1 MSIERLQRLWS
12 TILILFWQNLFS
24 QISSL
29 ILLLT
34 NTIRNRHWNIQ
45 TYTDH
50 ITEDFHHL
58 MLCSFKVHLYIL
70 LKSKS
75 VFTQMTIIFST
86 NFTILINTLVLKVT
100 FTIFCLNR
108 IKTGIA
114 ILVFTIS
121 AVFRTWETL
130 IITQTK
136 PIQTIITL
144 YLVTTFRYRIWFTIF
159 HNIWFIQWF
168 TFIIII

>member
-70 LKSKS
+70 HYKKRIR
-75 VFTQMTIIFST
+75 FYT
-86 NFTILINTLVLKVT
+86 NDN
-100 FTIFCLNR
+100 
-108 IKTGIA
+108 
-114 ILVFTIS
+114 
-121 AVFRTWETL
+121 
-130 IITQTK
+130 
-136 PIQTIITL
+136 
-144 YLVTTFRYRIWFTIF
+144 YLLHKF
-159 HNIWFIQWF
+159 HNSYKHIGFKDHICHLLFKWDQNRYSNISLYNQRSVQDMGD
-168 TFIIII
+168 TYYHSNQTHPNNNHIIPSYYLQV